1 MPSRRLLILLGML
14 LTALFPAQAGGPT
27 ITNVAREK
35 NWAEQVVDAVVVGE
49 VVWLNARQH
58 KFLNLYAPPTPAGPW
73 GVILLHGRGVHPAW
87 GFIDTLRADL
97 ADAGFH
103 TLSIQLPILA
113 QDAKF
118 GSYGQTFP
126 EAYERIDS
134 GIRYLKQK
142 GVKHIVLFGHS
153 TGAMTAVAYVAK
165 RPETPIA
172 GIVAVGLSTF
182 ANGPEVMQPAIMLKS
197 VRVPILDLYGAN
209 DLHEVLSYV
218 AVRRNAAATA
228 GNKAY
233 QAIAIPDTDHFFTD
247 QYDELKKRTL
257 AWLLRLKGK

>member
-1 MPSRRLLILLGML
+1 MPSRRLFVLFGML
-14 LTALFPAQAGGPT
+14 LTGLFPAQAGGPT
-27 ITNVAREK
+27 ISNVAREK
-35 NWAEQVVDAVVVGE
+35 NWADQVVDAVVVGE
-49 VVWLNARQH
+49 AVWLNARQH
-58 KFLNLYAPPTPAGPW
+58 KFLSLYAPPTPASHW

-142 GVKHIVLFGHS
+142 GVKHIVLLGHS

-165 RPETPIA
+165 RPQTPIA

-182 ANGPEVMQPAIMLKS
+182 ANGPDTMQPAILLKS
-197 VRVPILDLYGAN
+197 VRAPVLDLYGAN

-218 AVRRNAAATA
+218 AARRQAAASA
-228 GNKAY
+228 GNKTY
-233 QAIAIPDTDHFFTD
+233 QAIVVPDTDHFFTD
-247 QYDELKKRTL
+247 QYDALKKHTL
-257 AWLLRLKGK
+257 AWLLRIKGK

>member
-1 MPSRRLLILLGML
+1 MSSRWFFVLSSILLSGL
-14 LTALFPAQAGGPT
+14 IPAQAGGPT

-49 VVWLNARQH
+49 VAWLNARQH
-58 KFLNLYAPPTPAGPW
+58 KFLSLYTPPTPASNW

-87 GFIDTLRADL
+87 GFIDTLRSDL

-126 EAYERIDS
+126 EAYERVDS

-142 GVKHIVLFGHS
+142 GVQHVVLLGHS

-165 RPETPIA
+165 RPQTPIA

-182 ANGPEVMQPAIMLKS
+182 ANGPDAMQPVVMLKS

-218 AVRRNAAATA
+218 AARRNAAVTA

-233 QAIAIPDTDHFFTD
+233 QALSVPDTDHFFTD
-247 QYDELKKRTL
+247 QYDELKKQTL
-257 AWLLRLKGK
+257 SWLLRLKGK

>member
-1 MPSRRLLILLGML
+1 MPSRRLFVLLGML
-14 LTALFPAQAGGPT
+14 LTVLLPAQAGGPT
-27 ITNVAREK
+27 ISNLAREK
-35 NWAEQVVDAVVVGE
+35 NWADQVVDAVVVGE
-49 VVWLNARQH
+49 VAWLNARQH
-58 KFLNLYAPPTPAGPW
+58 KFLSLYAPPTPASSW
-73 GVILLHGRGVHPAW
+73 GIILLHGRGVHPAW

-134 GIRYLKQK
+134 AIRYLKQK
-142 GVKHIVLFGHS
+142 GVQHIVLLGHS
-153 TGAMTAVAYVAK
+153 TGSMTAVAYVAK
-165 RPETPIA
+165 RPQIPIA
-172 GIVAVGLSTF
+172 GIVAIGLSTF
-182 ANGPEVMQPAIMLKS
+182 ANGPDVMQPASLLKS

-209 DLHEVLSYV
+209 DLHEVLTYTS
-218 AVRRNAAATA
+218 ARRNAAAKG

-233 QAIAIPDTDHFFTD
+233 QAVSVPDTDHFFTD
-247 QYDELKKRTL
+247 QYDELKKQTL

>member
-1 MPSRRLLILLGML
+1 MSRWFVVLLGML
-14 LTALFPAQAGGPT
+14 LTGLIPAQAGGPT

-49 VVWLNARQH
+49 AVWLTARQH
-58 KFLNLYAPPTPAGPW
+58 KFLSLYAPPTAASAW

-87 GFIDTLRADL
+87 GFLDTLRADI
-97 ADAGFH
+97 AEAGLH

-134 GIRYLKQK
+134 AVRYLKLK
-142 GVKHIVLFGHS
+142 GVQHIVLLGHS
-153 TGAMTAVAYVAK
+153 TGSMTAVAYVAK
-165 RPETPIA
+165 RPRTPVA

-182 ANGPEVMQPAIMLKS
+182 ANGPDTMQPAILLKS
-197 VRVPILDLYGAN
+197 VRVPMLDIYGAN
-209 DLHEVLSYV
+209 DLYEVLSYV
-218 AVRRNAAATA
+218 SARRNAAASA

-233 QAIAIPDTDHFFTD
+233 QAMAVPDSDHFFTD

>member
-1 MPSRRLLILLGML
+1 MPFRLFILLGML
-14 LTALFPAQAGGPT
+14 LTGLFPAQAGGPT
-27 ITNVAREK
+27 ISNVAREK
-35 NWAEQVVDAVVVGE
+35 NWADQVVDAVVVGD
-49 VVWLNARQH
+49 VAWLNVRQH
-58 KFLNLYAPPTPAGPW
+58 KFLSLYAPPTPASSW

-87 GFIDTLRADL
+87 GFIDTLRADI
-97 ADAGFH
+97 ADTGFH
-103 TLSIQLPILA
+103 TLSLQLPILA

-126 EAYERIDS
+126 EAYERIDA

-142 GVKHIVLFGHS
+142 GVQHIVLLGHS
-153 TGAMTAVAYVAK
+153 TGSMTAVAYAAK
-165 RPETPIA
+165 RPGTPIA

-182 ANGPEVMQPAIMLKS
+182 ANGPDTMQPAIMLRS
-197 VRVPILDLYGAN
+197 VRVPTLDLYGAN

-218 AVRRNAAATA
+218 AARRNAAASA

-233 QAIAIPDTDHFFTD
+233 QAIAVADTDHFFTD
-247 QYDELKKRTL
+247 QYDELKKQTL